1 MRTESGMR
9 NLWKHV
15 FEQHVISRASVQSLT
30 IHFPSLSQ
38 IFWFPLHSNFV
49 APGAWNCR
57 RRKRSTSLWSN
68 RFNCLRNRQ
77 ERQNHGHLDGAAF
90 CLKMYFAKRRL
101 SVVVKH
107 KMLQICYWVTGVP
120 GYTGIHQFL
129 SWKSKHPTSC
139 CLTYSAAEAQVLHSD
154 TSGTFRCPPEPSLPT
169 SRPRQHMIGKHCLK
183 FLSSVAV
190 REKWKHVLRWRNG
203 NIWQHRKLLTGGSL
217 VLSLHLQN
225 RLYWTHRWV
234 YYGLLRCKRV
244 SFHISMPHPLRTRKA
259 ICFFSMAVASND
271 RCKRR
276 RHWHGA
282 LVQTCCGKGWASK
295 KVYTLSMRFLKC
307 VYMQ

>member
-1 MRTESGMR
+1 MLTESGMR

-57 RRKRSTSLWSN
+57 RRKRSTSLWPN

-90 CLKMYFAKRRL
+90 CFKMYFAKRRL

-120 GYTGIHQFL
+120 GCTGIHQFL

-139 CLTYSAAEAQVLHSD
+139 CLTYSAAEAQVLRSD

-169 SRPRQHMIGKHCLK
+169 SRPRQHMIGKHCLE

-190 REKWKHVLRWRNG
+190 GKNESTCFADVMATSQIAHWRLIGVVLAFAES
-203 NIWQHRKLLTGGSL
+203 I
-217 VLSLHLQN
+217 VLNPSM
-225 RLYWTHRWV
+225 
-234 YYGLLRCKRV
+234 GLLWFIALQKSFLPHFHAPPTANKEGNLFLQHGGRIKRQVQEPEALTRCTCANLLWQRL
-244 SFHISMPHPLRTRKA
+244 SF
-259 ICFFSMAVASND
+259 
-271 RCKRR
+271 
-276 RHWHGA
+276 
-282 LVQTCCGKGWASK
+282 
-295 KVYTLSMRFLKC
+295 
-307 VYMQ
+307 

>member
-1 MRTESGMR
+1 MAKSLEEKLNTKRLNEVSLQTHGLPPFHEMTKQTRKESEFLTMRTESGMR

-107 KMLQICYWVTGVP
+107 KNSSNLLLGDRGAW
-120 GYTGIHQFL
+120 IH
-129 SWKSKHPTSC
+129 W
-139 CLTYSAAEAQVLHSD
+139 D
-154 TSGTFRCPPEPSLPT
+154 TPVFEL
-169 SRPRQHMIGKHCLK
+169 
-183 FLSSVAV
+183 
-190 REKWKHVLRWRNG
+190 E
-203 NIWQHRKLLTGGSL
+203 
-217 VLSLHLQN
+217 
-225 RLYWTHRWV
+225 
-234 YYGLLRCKRV
+234 
-244 SFHISMPHPLRTRKA
+244 
-259 ICFFSMAVASND
+259 
-271 RCKRR
+271 
-276 RHWHGA
+276 
-282 LVQTCCGKGWASK
+282 VQTSN
-295 KVYTLSMRFLKC
+295 
-307 VYMQ
+307 